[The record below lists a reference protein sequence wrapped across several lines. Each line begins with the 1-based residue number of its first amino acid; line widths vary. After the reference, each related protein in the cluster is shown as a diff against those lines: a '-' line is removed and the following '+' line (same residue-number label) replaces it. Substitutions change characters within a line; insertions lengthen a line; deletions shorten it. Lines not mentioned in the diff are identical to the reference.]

1 MWKTELYPAS
11 DPCYLACSATCIA
24 ATSASCELPHIPV
37 AWSIWTSA
45 APLGLAELWSSEEN
59 WKAHCMLR
67 GVSSAAQLGLPIW
80 KHQEQLC
87 IVWRSKCAMWYND
100 RKITMFTKNNS
111 NLNSMKSN
119 LVNEKLCLI
128 FYIQLSISFW
138 NTLMW
143 ILGHLYKVLEN
154 NWIMH

>member
-1 MWKTELYPAS
+1 M
-11 DPCYLACSATCIA
+11 
-24 ATSASCELPHIPV
+24 
-37 AWSIWTSA
+37 
-45 APLGLAELWSSEEN
+45 
-59 WKAHCMLR
+59 
-67 GVSSAAQLGLPIW
+67 
-80 KHQEQLC
+80 
-87 IVWRSKCAMWYND
+87 
-100 RKITMFTKNNS
+100 KNNS